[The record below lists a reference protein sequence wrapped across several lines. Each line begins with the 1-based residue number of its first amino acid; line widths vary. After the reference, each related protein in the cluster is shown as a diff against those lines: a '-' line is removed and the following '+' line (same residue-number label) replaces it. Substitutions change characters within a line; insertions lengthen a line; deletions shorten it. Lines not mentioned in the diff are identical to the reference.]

1 MGQDNSGGGAGHRT
15 TGWPVRPH
23 NAASPVAFAALF
35 APLTG
40 TITVTMPAG
49 EAAVTSDQTI
59 DWANAVAAIAGPR
72 YRAIV
77 QAVETAVEMG
87 RLRPGDRLPT
97 QRDLARRLGVN
108 LGTVGQAYAAMQES
122 GLVSGEVGRGTFV
135 ALPERADGPRS
146 LWDHS
151 APDTFVDLSHNFPDR
166 APLHPAVADIV
177 REGAAA
183 MDLGPLLARQIDAGL
198 PRHRQAAAAWLGRFG
213 LDRPPEDV
221 MITCG
226 GQHGL
231 SLAMAALSQ
240 PGDPVLT
247 EELTFYGLRS
257 AAGMMGR
264 TLLGVR
270 IDRYGLMP
278 EYLDI
283 ACRRTGAKL
292 LFCSPTLHNPTT
304 ATMPADRRLEILEVA
319 RRHDLLIVE
328 DDVWGFM
335 PERPELPFAAL
346 DPERVVYIT
355 SLSKILGPGLR
366 IGMLCMP
373 GHAAHAL
380 GVALRAT
387 TLMAST
393 LTAEWATRLIASPI
407 MDGVI
412 GSVRREIGARQG
424 IVVACLPE
432 RSVITR
438 PDSFNVWLKLTNG
451 WSAEAFTRAAELAGV
466 GVTPCGMFEVGLH
479 NRSDAVRICLNG
491 APDRASLTRALHRLS
506 GILARPSLERTGS
519 G

>member
-1 MGQDNSGGGAGHRT
+1 MT
-15 TGWPVRPH
+15 
-23 NAASPVAFAALF
+23 NAAGTRLFAAQ
-35 APLTG
+35 T
-40 TITVTMPAG
+40 
-49 EAAVTSDQTI
+49 QTI
-59 DWANAVAAIAGPR
+59 AETIGAEFRMVDSRGTDAIAWETAVAAIAGPR

-77 QAVETAVEMG
+77 QAVETAVETG
-87 RLRPGDRLPT
+87 YLRPGDRLPP

-108 LGTVGQAYAAMQES
+108 LGTVGQAYATMQES
-122 GLVSGEVGRGTFV
+122 GLVSGEVGRGTFI
-135 ALPERADGPRS
+135 ARPERADGPRS

-151 APDTFVDLSHNFPDR
+151 APETFVDLSHNFPDR

-177 REGAAA
+177 REAAAA

-198 PRHRQAAAAWLGRFG
+198 PAHRQAAAAWLARFG
-213 LDRPPEDV
+213 LDRPADDV

-231 SLAMAALSQ
+231 ALAMAALSQ
-240 PGDPVLT
+240 PGDSVLT

-270 IDRYGLMP
+270 MDRQGLMP

-283 ACRRTGAKL
+283 ACRRTGAKV
-292 LFCSPTLHNPTT
+292 LFCTPTLHNPTT
-304 ATMPADRRLEILEVA
+304 ATMPAGRRREILEVA
-319 RRHDLLIVE
+319 RRHDLMIVE

-335 PERPELPFAAL
+335 PETPELPFAAL
-346 DPERVVYIT
+346 DPERSVYVT
-355 SLSKILGPGLR
+355 SLSKIVGPGLR

-373 GHAAHAL
+373 RHAAPAL

-387 TLMAST
+387 TLMASP
-393 LTAEWATRLIASPI
+393 LTAEWAARLVASPI

-424 IVVACLPE
+424 IVGACLPE
-432 RSVITR
+432 PSLITR
-438 PDSFNVWLKLTNG
+438 PDSFNVWMKLTNG
-451 WSAEAFTRAAELAGV
+451 WSAETFTRAAEAAGV
-466 GVTPCGMFEVGLH
+466 GVTPCSMFEVGIR

-491 APDRASLTRALHRLS
+491 APDRAALTWALRRLAGTLAQSSTGCVRGRALR
-506 GILARPSLERTGS
+506 
-519 G
+519 